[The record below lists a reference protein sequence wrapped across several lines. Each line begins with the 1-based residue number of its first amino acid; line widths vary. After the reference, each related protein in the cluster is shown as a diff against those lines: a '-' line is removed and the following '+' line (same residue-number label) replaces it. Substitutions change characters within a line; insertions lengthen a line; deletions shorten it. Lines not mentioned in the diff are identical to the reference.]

1 MIDQNEMQIV
11 IARGLWKSYE
21 ESLPDTPW
29 RMAKVIVAILKKEGY
44 LANH

>member
-1 MIDQNEMQIV
+1 LSRDSAEGA
-11 IARGLWKSYE
+11 IAFALWRSYE

-29 RMAKVIVAILKKEGY
+29 RMAKVIAAILRKEGY

>member
-1 MIDQNEMQIV
+1 LSRDSLEGA
-11 IARGLWKSYE
+11 IAFALWKSYE

-29 RMAKVIVAILKKEGY
+29 RMAKVIAANLRKEGY

>member
-1 MIDQNEMQIV
+1 LSRDSLEGA
-11 IARGLWKSYE
+11 IAFALWKSYE

-44 LANH
+44 LAHH

>member
-1 MIDQNEMQIV
+1 LTRNSAEGA
-11 IARGLWKSYE
+11 IAFALWRSYE

-44 LANH
+44 LADH

>member
-1 MIDQNEMQIV
+1 LSRNSAEGA
-11 IARGLWKSYE
+11 IAFALWKSYE

-44 LANH
+44 LANN

>member
-1 MIDQNEMQIV
+1 LSRNSLEGA
-11 IARGLWKSYE
+11 IAFALWKSYE

-29 RMAKVIVAILKKEGY
+29 RMAKVIAAILRKEGY

>member
-1 MIDQNEMQIV
+1 LSRNSLEGA
-11 IARGLWKSYE
+11 IAFALWRSYE

-29 RMAKVIVAILKKEGY
+29 RMAKVIAAILRKEGY

>member
-1 MIDQNEMQIV
+1 LSRDSAEGA
-11 IARGLWKSYE
+11 IAFALWRSYE

-44 LANH
+44 LANN

>member
-1 MIDQNEMQIV
+1 LSRDSLEGA
-11 IARGLWKSYE
+11 IAFALWRSCE

-29 RMAKVIVAILKKEGY
+29 RMAKVIAAILRKEGY

>member
-1 MIDQNEMQIV
+1 LTRNSAEGA
-11 IARGLWKSYE
+11 IAFALWRSYE